1 MNKLVFFITIFI
13 INLNFSQEIDCKVI
27 VNSVNINQTNKS
39 IFSNLEKSIYNL
51 TNNNSWSSNNSYLNH
66 EKIDMN
72 LIITVNSY
80 SNNNFVANF
89 EFQSLRP
96 VLNSTYQTPV
106 FNFVDKN
113 VEFNYEEYESLLYNE
128 TYFQSDIVSLVAF
141 YINVILGLDQDTFSK
156 LSGSPYYNNAQQ
168 ILNLASQSGNS
179 STWNSNNL
187 SGRVNK
193 FWLIENLNSS
203 NSKEF
208 RDLLYT
214 YHVDGLDLMHK
225 DRMIAKKNILKSIL
239 SLNRMNRRIPNS
251 ILIKTFF
258 ETKSDEIVEIFSGGP
273 EISTENLLNEL
284 NKLAPFFSNK
294 WNNIR

>member
-1 MNKLVFFITIFI
+1 MNKLVFFTTIFI

-113 VEFNYEEYESLLYNE
+113 VEFNYEEYESLLFNE

-141 YINVILGLDQDTFSK
+141 YINLIFGLDQDTFSK
-156 LSGSPYYNNAQQ
+156 SSGSPYYNKAQQ
-168 ILNLASQSGNS
+168 ILNLASQSGTS